1 MNLTFLIVMGIYL
14 VLMMVIGILDF
25 RKTENFT
32 EYAVAGRRQGTFT
45 VVMTLLATML
55 GASTTIGIT
64 DTVYSIGFPGIWWLV
79 FGALGLVLQ
88 SVFLSEKVRNIGADT
103 LPHLAEITVG
113 KAASRLLAGMIVIS
127 WIGVIAGQ
135 IVAMHSL
142 VTFATGSSSK
152 WLLVLISVIVILY
165 TMLGGQLSVVKT
177 DKLQLLVILL
187 GLALCCGWLFFST
200 EGSGAAAAD
209 QVTLFNESYTGLNLL
224 NQFFIIGGVYF
235 LGPDILS
242 RNFLSR
248 DGRTARR
255 SAWVAGLLLV
265 GFALLIT
272 LIGVWARV
280 YVTPE
285 ELAGQ
290 KTLMYIIGILPKWI
304 GILLSLGLL
313 SAILSSTDTCII
325 NAATILSRDILG
337 KKNVAMIRISVLVL
351 GTAAVLLAVLGSGNI
366 ISILTGAYSIY
377 TPGVIFPLLTAILAY
392 KKRELR
398 KGVWLAAV
406 IAGGCF
412 GLAGTFLGDWLVSVG
427 LPSGVVSNLSLIGM
441 GVSLILSLLS
451 IRGKSFCGIFK

>member
-1 MNLTFLIVMGIYL
+1 MDLTFLIVMGIYL
-14 VLMMVIGILDF
+14 VLMMVIGVLDF
-25 RKTENFT
+25 RRKENFT
-32 EYAVAGRRQGTFT
+32 EYAVAGRRQGTLT
-45 VVMTLLATML
+45 VVMTLLATVL

-64 DTVYSIGFPGIWWLV
+64 DTVYSIGFPGIWWLA
-79 FGALGLVLQ
+79 FGALGLFLQ
-88 SVFLSEKVRNIGADT
+88 SVFLSEKVRNIGADP
-103 LPHLAEITVG
+103 LPHLAEIAVG
-113 KAASRLLAGMIVIS
+113 KAASKLLAGLIVIS

-142 VTFATGSSSK
+142 VSFATGSSSK
-152 WLLVLISVIVILY
+152 WLLILISAIVILY

-177 DKLQLLVILL
+177 DKVQLIVILL
-187 GLALCCGWLFFST
+187 GIFLCCGWLYIST
-200 EGSGAAAAD
+200 EGAASAAMD
-209 QVTLFNESYTGLNLL
+209 QVTLFNESYTGWNLL

-248 DGRTARR
+248 DGKTARR
-255 SAWVAGLLLV
+255 SAWMAGLILAV
-265 GFALLIT
+265 FALFIT
-272 LIGVWARV
+272 LIGVWAKI
-280 YVTPE
+280 YVSPE

-304 GILLSLGLL
+304 GVLLSLGLL
-313 SAILSSTDTCII
+313 SAILSSTDTCVI

-337 KKNVAMIRISVLVL
+337 KKNVLVVRISVLIL
-351 GTAAVLLAVLGSGNI
+351 GAAAVLIAVLGSGNI

-392 KKRELR
+392 KKRKIR
-398 KGVWLAAV
+398 RGIWLAAV

-412 GLAGTFLGDWLVSVG
+412 GLTGTFLGTWLQSIG

-441 GVSLILSLLS
+441 GVSLVLSLIS
-451 IRGKSFCGIFK
+451 VRRKSL